1 MRLPEPE
8 RAIPYLA
15 GNQDN
20 PWEGLSTRSDAL
32 SLWNKSSF
40 YSLIMPGGVLL
51 LLVAVAVH
59 TGWVSMA
66 SPSLA
71 FLYYCA
77 LGAGALLAWRFHS
90 SRIFLALIVLF
101 LAKTAIPP
109 NFMHMASGTSAWD
122 IVVAAGVLVPVNF
135 ILIASIEERGLVWT
149 GIAPFALFLFVQVV
163 IVNVLTRAAE
173 TPGASV
179 HHVAVPSIPTYVLV
193 AFAGAAICLLVR
205 ALVTCK
211 PPDAALFWALAAFF
225 LSLEFHRA
233 PRVSA
238 AYSVTAFVVLAISVV
253 ESSYLLAYR
262 DELTNLPSRRAFN
275 DAILRLQAP
284 FSIAAIDIDHFKKF
298 NDTYGHDTGDQ
309 VLCLVASRL
318 ARVTGGGQA
327 FRCGGEEFAI
337 LFPGKTCGEVMQ
349 DLEQLRANIQSSEF
363 RIRGS
368 DRRQVP
374 RGADRRTGRTRTRR
388 HKGDAIRQL
397 ARPRTETAI
406 SVTVS
411 IGVAGPSSITSAVEE
426 VLRAADKALYR
437 AKANGRNRIEISSRR
452 VDRARAAGIA

>member
-1 MRLPEPE
+1 
-8 RAIPYLA
+8 
-15 GNQDN
+15 
-20 PWEGLSTRSDAL
+20 LSQ
-32 SLWNKSSF
+32 WNKSAF

-51 LLVAVAVH
+51 LLVAVVVH
-59 TGWVSMA
+59 TGWISIA
-66 SPSLA
+66 PPSLA
-71 FLYYCA
+71 FFRYCA
-77 LGAGALLAWRFHS
+77 FGGGALLAGRFHS

-109 NFMHMASGTSAWD
+109 NFMHIASGTPAWD
-122 IVVAAGVLVPVNF
+122 IVVAAQVLVPVNF
-135 ILIASIEERGLVWT
+135 ILIASIEEHGLVWT
-149 GIAPFALFLFVQVV
+149 RIAPFALFLFVQVV
-163 IVNVLTRAAE
+163 IVNVLSRAPE
-173 TPGASV
+173 TPGAFV
-179 HHVAVPSIPTYVLV
+179 HHVAVLPIPAYALV
-193 AFAGAAICLLVR
+193 TFAGAAIFLLVR

-225 LSLEFHRA
+225 LAFEFHRSA
-233 PRVSA
+233 RISA
-238 AYSVTAFVVLAISVV
+238 AYSVTAFVILAISVV

-298 NDTYGHDTGDQ
+298 NDTYGHDMGDQ

-337 LFPGKTCGEVMQ
+337 LFPGKTCGEVIQ
-349 DLEQLRANIQSSEF
+349 DLERLRAIIENSGF
-363 RIRGS
+363 RVRGR
-368 DRRQVP
+368 DRRQVA
-374 RGADRRTGRTRTRR
+374 RGADRRAGRTRARR

-397 ARPRTETAI
+397 AQPRTEVAI

-411 IGVAGPSSITSAVEE
+411 IGVAGPSSTTSAVEE
-426 VLRAADKALYR
+426 VLGAADKALYR
-437 AKANGRNRIEISSRR
+437 AKANGRNRIEISAPRR
-452 VDRARAAGIA
+452 ADRARAAGIA